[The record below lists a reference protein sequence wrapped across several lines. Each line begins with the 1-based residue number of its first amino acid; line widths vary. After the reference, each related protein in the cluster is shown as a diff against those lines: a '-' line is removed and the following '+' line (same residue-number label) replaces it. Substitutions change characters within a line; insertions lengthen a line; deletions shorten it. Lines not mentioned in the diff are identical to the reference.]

1 MTPPPADALSLIR
14 PRGGIRHAARE
25 STRTSLTVLG
35 LGVVALALSLAGSA
49 LVILVRGVEPVAALT
64 SGLTSGTFRA
74 VQFAAIVLGAA
85 AGVTG
90 CATFGR
96 MPTKVSRE
104 AAITGAVLGAEAAV
118 VSLVLLVFSTGD
130 VKAFVDSFFNF
141 AVVQSQIGTYA
152 GGIKNTLILALGGEF
167 FGVLLG
173 LLLSVFTLSE
183 RKVVRAPARIYI
195 NVLRGTPLLWQ
206 LTFIYFGLNAV
217 GVVLPVF
224 TAAILTFS
232 LNTASYS
239 AEVFRAGLQS
249 IERGQMEAARGL
261 GMTYLQGLRYAVI
274 PQAVRRVIPPL
285 LNTFVGLIKD
295 TSLVFALGLA
305 ASQYD
310 LYTVG
315 RQGYAN
321 TFDATYYI
329 VSGLGYLTV
338 CLPLIRLVNYV
349 EHRLLSSHAAGEV

>member
-1 MTPPPADALSLIR
+1 MQPANTLSLGR
-14 PRGGIRHAARE
+14 PRGGIRRAAAE
-25 STRTSLTVLG
+25 STRTSLAVLG
-35 LGVVALALSLAGSA
+35 LGAVALVISLAGSVVV
-49 LVILVRGVEPVAALT
+49 LLVRGLEPVAALT
-64 SGLTSGTFRA
+64 AGLTSGAFRE
-74 VQFAAIVLGAA
+74 VQVAAILLGAV

-90 CATFGR
+90 GATFGR
-96 MPTKVSRE
+96 MPTKVSRN
-104 AAITGAVLGAEAAV
+104 AVITGAVLGAEAAV
-118 VSLVLLVFSTGD
+118 VSLVLLGFSMGN
-130 VKAFVDSFFNF
+130 VKAFVESFFDF
-141 AVVQSQIGTYA
+141 SVVQSQLGTYLV
-152 GGIKNTLILALGGEF
+152 GIKNTLILAFGGEF

-173 LLLSVFTLSE
+173 LLLAVFMLSD
-183 RKVVRAPARIYI
+183 RKVVRAPARVYI

-224 TAAILTFS
+224 SAAILTFS

-261 GMTYLQGLRYAVI
+261 GMTYVQGLRHAVI

-285 LNTFVGLIKD
+285 LNTFIALIKD
-295 TSLVFALGLA
+295 TSLIFALGLTV
-305 ASQYD
+305 SQYD

-321 TFDATYYI
+321 TFNATYYI

-338 CLPLIRLVNYV
+338 TLPLIRFVNYV
-349 EHRLLSSHAAGEV
+349 EHRLLGSHTAKEA